1 MRQYCKYCANAVI
14 WGDCHCLCEVKEKVI
29 SEASASKVNNCKD
42 FELNEMSVFDYN
54 QIYKPRYKH
63 EDTRLDDGTQLGIDI
78 LAELGGKA

>member
-1 MRQYCKYCANAVI
+1 M
-14 WGDCHCLCEVKEKVI
+14 CEVKEKVI

-63 EDTRLDDGTQLGIDI
+63 EDTRLDDGTQRGF
-78 LAELGGKA
+78 